1 MAVQLKHF
9 QVSTLKQPK
18 PPFFS
23 SSKARTYRVIAA
35 AASSNAQQLIQ
46 SGEVKPILPKDAAT
60 AMNSEGFKLLDIRPE
75 WEREKAYV
83 KGSFHVPLFVKD
95 LDNSPLTLLKKWV
108 HFGYIGLWTGQNFT
122 MINPNFIQE
131 VEAAVSEKDAN
142 LLVACGEGL
151 R

>member
-1 MAVQLKHF
+1 
-9 QVSTLKQPK
+9 
-18 PPFFS
+18 
-23 SSKARTYRVIAA
+23 
-35 AASSNAQQLIQ
+35 
-46 SGEVKPILPKDAAT
+46 
-60 AMNSEGFKLLDIRPE
+60 MNSEGFKLLDIRPE

-95 LDNSPLTLLKKWV
+95 LDNSPITLLKKWV

-131 VEAAVSEKDAN
+131 VEVIVPDKDAN